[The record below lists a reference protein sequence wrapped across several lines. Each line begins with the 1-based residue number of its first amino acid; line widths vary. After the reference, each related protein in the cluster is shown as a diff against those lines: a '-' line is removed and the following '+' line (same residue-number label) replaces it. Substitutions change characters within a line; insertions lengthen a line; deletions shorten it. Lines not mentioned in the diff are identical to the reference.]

1 MTQDRDTK
9 LEMLEHHNQQLLQ
22 QHSQLEEKVQ
32 QERKLLGSLELELED
47 VDAQLKRGKEKG
59 ARMKMYLDM
68 NIEDASSELRRLGQ
82 EREELISRLDSVE
95 NKLRGNK
102 QKDRLLNIHNQILRL
117 QTNLECP
124 ICTETASSPIYQ
136 CKEGHLVCSS
146 CVVRVARC
154 AICRQD
160 GPVNV
165 RNRYAE
171 KDSYEL
177 GWLLVERDQ
186 IMASL
191 STNQK

>member
-1 MTQDRDTK
+1 
-9 LEMLEHHNQQLLQ
+9 
-22 QHSQLEEKVQ
+22 
-32 QERKLLGSLELELED
+32 
-47 VDAQLKRGKEKG
+47 
-59 ARMKMYLDM
+59 MKMYLDM
-68 NIEDASSELRRLGQ
+68 NIVDASSELRRLGQ
-82 EREELISRLDSVE
+82 EKEELVSRLDSVE

-102 QKDRLLNIHNQILRL
+102 QKDRLLNIHTQILRL

-154 AICRQD
+154 AICREA

-171 KDSYEL
+171 NDSQEL
-177 GWLLVERDQ
+177 GCLLLERDE
-186 IMASL
+186 IMASLTASL
-191 STNQK
+191 STNQN